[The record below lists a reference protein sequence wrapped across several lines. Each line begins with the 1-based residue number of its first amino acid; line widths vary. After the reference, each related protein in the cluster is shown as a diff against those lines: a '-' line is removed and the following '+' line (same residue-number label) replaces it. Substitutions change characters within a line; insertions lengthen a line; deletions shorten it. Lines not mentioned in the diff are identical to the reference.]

1 MLKKILIS
9 ILFILGLCI
18 ISCND
23 NNEIETSDTTNTY
36 DTIYDTIENDTY
48 TVQTIEFPTIVE
60 DIYEP
65 QGDIILDKHYNITFD
80 NQIAKLIKIEV
91 QVPSSNSSESSN
103 VCVVPALALFDPKSN
118 TVKKII
124 FTCKDPDT
132 LTWVVDTS
140 FDDFFKFKSSPQGE
154 FVAIVML
161 YSREQDTAINNS
173 NMTLDEL
180 ENFIRNQPKTEI
192 TYRLNSWD
200 SEGRLKFSVP
210 VDDILPNI
218 NSINS
223 FEISTNGNIYFYY
236 DEYII
241 VISAEGEKLY
251 TIELPNEYISPYTVN
266 GLPKL
271 THDED
276 GNVVFCVYKKKTAND
291 KLGDAQKILID
302 DITKSLS
309 SEAETYFNVT
319 TQPYFGKGYVCY
331 YEAIEG
337 FMAIDDNNNSV
348 KLFTWYDT
356 EIDFSSIGQ
365 ISVVSS
371 NDIIIAT
378 ANPLT
383 FYLITNEAAETDER
397 QAIRLA
403 YDENGS
409 GVKMSDIVSCI
420 QDFNSTNEDYR
431 IDFVP
436 YSSDATGKSA
446 SEKLVNDILTGNAPD
461 LILFG
466 SSITPE
472 TFVKIDALADLYP
485 LMEAGGRYT
494 KSDFI
499 PCVLEPFENSKG
511 ELPYMTT
518 DYYIATMVGKSS

>member
-1 MLKKILIS
+1 
-9 ILFILGLCI
+9 
-18 ISCND
+18 
-23 NNEIETSDTTNTY
+23 
-36 DTIYDTIENDTY
+36 
-48 TVQTIEFPTIVE
+48 
-60 DIYEP
+60 
-65 QGDIILDKHYNITFD
+65 
-80 NQIAKLIKIEV
+80 
-91 QVPSSNSSESSN
+91 
-103 VCVVPALALFDPKSN
+103 
-118 TVKKII
+118 
-124 FTCKDPDT
+124 
-132 LTWVVDTS
+132 
-140 FDDFFKFKSSPQGE
+140 
-154 FVAIVML
+154 
-161 YSREQDTAINNS
+161 
-173 NMTLDEL
+173 
-180 ENFIRNQPKTEI
+180 
-192 TYRLNSWD
+192 
-200 SEGRLKFSVP
+200 
-210 VDDILPNI
+210 
-218 NSINS
+218 
-223 FEISTNGNIYFYY
+223 
-236 DEYII
+236 
-241 VISAEGEKLY
+241 
-251 TIELPNEYISPYTVN
+251 
-266 GLPKL
+266 
-271 THDED
+271 
-276 GNVVFCVYKKKTAND
+276 
-291 KLGDAQKILID
+291 
-302 DITKSLS
+302 
-309 SEAETYFNVT
+309 
-319 TQPYFGKGYVCY
+319 
-331 YEAIEG
+331 
-337 FMAIDDNNNSV
+337 MAIDDNNNSV

-518 DYYIATMVGKSS
+518 DYYIATMVGKSSALDGRTSWTFADMQKLNASLESGQAIMSVSADANANVAYELLEELLPHLIDTFIDYENQTCDFTGEFKQLLEFCNTAQVEKIKGYVHPTQYQSEDVLLKSALYMLENFLIDRHVNFRNGDITYIGYPEADGTIIRPVTRFGITMLGNAVDRPPILQTNFNFVSFFAQKVLTFSVFCGIIGIVHSDDPFGIVV